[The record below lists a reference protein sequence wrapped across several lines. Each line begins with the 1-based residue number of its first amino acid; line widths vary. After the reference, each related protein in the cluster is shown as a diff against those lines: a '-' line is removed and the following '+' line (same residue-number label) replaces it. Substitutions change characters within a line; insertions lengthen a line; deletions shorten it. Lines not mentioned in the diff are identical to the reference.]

1 MPGACAQREWTVLNR
16 AADAAK
22 GTEPPLRRAM
32 HGGWDLLEK
41 HGGLHPVQ
49 KERRIISTVKPG
61 TGRSFGVSE
70 AALAANAPVQEDVQ
84 AVHQKKGV
92 QS

>member
-32 HGGWDLLEK
+32 HGEWGLLEK
-41 HGGLHPVQ
+41 HGGLYPVQ
-49 KERRIISTVKPG
+49 KERRISTAKPG

-70 AALAANAPVQEDVQ
+70 AAPAANAPVQEDVQ
-84 AVHQKKGV
+84 AVRQKKGV